1 MARLFVSVLIS
12 FNLYGVHEECISS
25 YNSERNSKVFRRVH
39 YISIINMPISI
50 RIKKIEILRAQPV
63 IGSNKNDD
71 KSPALVTNLAELS
84 LLFLAN

>member
-1 MARLFVSVLIS
+1 MRLARLFLSVLIS

-50 RIKKIEILRAQPV
+50 RKKIEILRAQPV

-71 KSPALVTNLAELS
+71 KSL
-84 LLFLAN
+84 